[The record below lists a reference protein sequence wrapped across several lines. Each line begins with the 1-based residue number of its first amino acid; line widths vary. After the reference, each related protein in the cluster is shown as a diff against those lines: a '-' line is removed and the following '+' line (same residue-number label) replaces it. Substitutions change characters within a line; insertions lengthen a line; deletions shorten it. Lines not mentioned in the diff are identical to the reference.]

1 MKFTLTIPSP
11 QTMKIGK
18 ETFVTLDAETDL
30 HRLHLSQYVA
40 TQFNNSGKGSARF
53 SPICKTDGSVIPT
66 IYAAQSFETA
76 VCEIILR
83 CPDDML
89 SEDDMPSETIVF
101 PSDFA
106 DYSHSHI
113 RLKKSVLLVDLTT
126 SGQRKIGID
135 RNVLVTGPTFTYPDT
150 RAWAEK
156 IHAACPS
163 AQGLY
168 YTSLQN
174 GPEYAVVLFGD
185 RVPQDAFEGLST
197 RTLVEEE
204 CHDEVCSIADS
215 LSIDYVEV

>member
-1 MKFTLTIPSP
+1 MKMKYCLSAISLLLIKAIP
-11 QTMKIGK
+11 
-18 ETFVTLDAETDL
+18 
-30 HRLHLSQYVA
+30 
-40 TQFNNSGKGSARF
+40 
-53 SPICKTDGSVIPT
+53 
-66 IYAAQSFETA
+66 AQA
-76 VCEIILR
+76 VCPVCVVAVGAGLG
-83 CPDDML
+83 L
-89 SEDDMPSETIVF
+89 SEYF
-101 PSDFA
+101 
-106 DYSHSHI
+106 
-113 RLKKSVLLVDLTT
+113 
-126 SGQRKIGID
+126 GID